1 MSLFSRYQS
10 WLERRY
16 RSHGA
21 GKDQDWLQQV
31 QAKFPDA
38 FSVTKDFLEDML
50 DYAGKISLESVK
62 GIAFSTG
69 GFLWLLVIGIAAWCM
84 QHQFESW
91 PDPLRKQAEWG
102 SGGILGGTFV
112 FGFLEVLRMFATSPP
127 TFRSKRVD
135 NLRKFWETI
144 LETETDPDVVTKK
157 LNLFIAQERAA
168 QIRIFALDASG
179 NWTGNKIMMFCQCVT
194 VVSVIVFGMIMFDA
208 YGKFP
213 HPTPITCQI
222 INPGHV

>member
-38 FSVTKDFLEDML
+38 FSVTKDFLEDMQ
-50 DYAGKISLESVK
+50 DYAGKISLESAR

-69 GFLWLLVIGIAAWCM
+69 GFLWLLILGIAAWCM
-84 QHQFESW
+84 QHQLEQW
-91 PDPLRKQAEWG
+91 PDALRHQAEMA
-102 SGGILGGTFV
+102 SGGILGGTFL
-112 FGFLEVLRMFATSPP
+112 FGAFEVIRMFATSPP

-144 LETETDPDVVTKK
+144 LETETGPDVVTEK
-157 LNLFIAQERAA
+157 LDLFIAQERAA

-179 NWTGNKIMMFCQCVT
+179 NWAGNKMIMGVQCIAVLM
-194 VVSVIVFGMIMFDA
+194 VVIFGVIMFDA